1 MLFYWLNYIEGV
13 GRMGKFLCVGIAT
26 KVFVKKDGYSKEKI
40 INQLKKTLDLKIYDE
55 PIEDE
60 KFLLLGMKTEYIEKY
75 AVPFVEEQLKIV
87 LENMVDIEEYER
99 ISKNLK
105 ELLEN
110 SKGKNYEELMQMA
123 EEQQSINFELA
134 EGNLFTNDISYI
146 GDGLTIFADLITY
159 LNDGKIIMESYYDM
173 FRYFRNT
180 IIKSSNSPI
189 KTSAMISIVG

>member
-1 MLFYWLNYIEGV
+1 MS
-13 GRMGKFLCVGIAT
+13 RFLCVGIAT

-40 INQLKKTLDLKIYDE
+40 MYQLKKSLDLKIYDE

-60 KFLLLGMKTEYIEKY
+60 KFLLLGMKKEYIEKY

-87 LENMVDIEEYER
+87 LENMADIEDYER

-110 SKGKNYEELMQMA
+110 SKGKNYKELMQMA
-123 EEQQSINFELA
+123 EEQQNINFELA

-159 LNDGKIIMESYYDM
+159 LNDGKIVMETYYDM

-180 IIKSSNSPI
+180 IIKSSDSPI

>member
-1 MLFYWLNYIEGV
+1 M
-13 GRMGKFLCVGIAT
+13 
-26 KVFVKKDGYSKEKI
+26 KK
-40 INQLKKTLDLKIYDE
+40 
-55 PIEDE
+55 
-60 KFLLLGMKTEYIEKY
+60 EYIEKY

-87 LENMVDIEEYER
+87 LENMADIEDYER

-110 SKGKNYEELMQMA
+110 SKGKNYKELMQMA
-123 EEQQSINFELA
+123 EEQQNINFELA

-159 LNDGKIIMESYYDM
+159 LNDGKIVMETYYDM

-180 IIKSSNSPI
+180 IIKSSDSPI

>member
-1 MLFYWLNYIEGV
+1 M
-13 GRMGKFLCVGIAT
+13 GRFLCVGIAT

-40 INQLKKTLDLKIYDE
+40 MYQLKKSLDLKIYDE

-60 KFLLLGMKTEYIEKY
+60 KFLLLGMKKEYIEKY

-87 LENMVDIEEYER
+87 LENMADIEDYER

-110 SKGKNYEELMQMA
+110 SKGKNYKELVQMA
-123 EEQQSINFELA
+123 EEQQNINFELA

-159 LNDGKIIMESYYDM
+159 LNDGKIVMETYYDM

-180 IIKSSNSPI
+180 IIKSSDSPI

>member
-1 MLFYWLNYIEGV
+1 M
-13 GRMGKFLCVGIAT
+13 GRFLCVGIAT

-40 INQLKKTLDLKIYDE
+40 MNQLKKSLYLKIYDE

-60 KFLLLGMKTEYIEKY
+60 KFLLLGMKKEYIEKY

-87 LENMVDIEEYER
+87 LENMADIEDYER

-110 SKGKNYEELMQMA
+110 SKGKNYKELMQMA
-123 EEQQSINFELA
+123 EEQQNINFELA

-159 LNDGKIIMESYYDM
+159 LNDGKIVMETYYDM

-180 IIKSSNSPI
+180 IIKSSDSPI

>member
-1 MLFYWLNYIEGV
+1 M
-13 GRMGKFLCVGIAT
+13 GRFLCAGIAT
-26 KVFVKKDGYSKEKI
+26 KVFVKKDGYYSKEKI
-40 INQLKKTLDLKIYDE
+40 MNQLKKTLDLKIYDE

-75 AVPFVEEQLKIV
+75 AVQFVEEQLNIV
-87 LENMVDIEEYER
+87 LENMVDTRDYER
-99 ISKNLK
+99 ISEGLK

-123 EEQQSINFELA
+123 EEKHNINFQLI
-134 EGNLFTNDISYI
+134 EGDLFTNDISYI
-146 GDGLTIFADLITY
+146 GNRLTIFADLITY
-159 LNDGKIIMESYYDM
+159 LSDGKIVMETYYDM

-189 KTSAMISIVG
+189 KTAAMISIV

>member
-1 MLFYWLNYIEGV
+1 M
-13 GRMGKFLCVGIAT
+13 
-26 KVFVKKDGYSKEKI
+26 
-40 INQLKKTLDLKIYDE
+40 
-55 PIEDE
+55 
-60 KFLLLGMKTEYIEKY
+60 LGMKKEYIEKY

-87 LENMVDIEEYER
+87 LENMADIEDYER

-110 SKGKNYEELMQMA
+110 SKGKNYKELMQMA
-123 EEQQSINFELA
+123 EEQQNINFELA

-159 LNDGKIIMESYYDM
+159 LNDGKIVMETYYDM

-180 IIKSSNSPI
+180 IIKSSDSPI

>member
-1 MLFYWLNYIEGV
+1 
-13 GRMGKFLCVGIAT
+13 MGKFLCAGIAT
-26 KVFVKKDGYSKEKI
+26 KVFVRKDGYSKDEI
-40 INQLKKTLDLKIYDE
+40 MNHLNKTLDLKIYDE

>member
-1 MLFYWLNYIEGV
+1 M
-13 GRMGKFLCVGIAT
+13 GRFLCVGIAT

-40 INQLKKTLDLKIYDE
+40 MYQLKKSLDLKIYDE

-60 KFLLLGMKTEYIEKY
+60 KFLLLGMKKEYIEKY

-87 LENMVDIEEYER
+87 LENMADIEDYER

-110 SKGKNYEELMQMA
+110 SKGKNYKELMQMA
-123 EEQQSINFELA
+123 EEQHNINFELA

-146 GDGLTIFADLITY
+146 GDWLTIFADLITY
-159 LNDGKIIMESYYDM
+159 LNDGKIVMETYYDM

-180 IIKSSNSPI
+180 IIKSSDSPI

>member
-1 MLFYWLNYIEGV
+1 MLPYRLSCIEGV
-13 GRMGKFLCVGIAT
+13 GFMGRFLCVGIAT

-40 INQLKKTLDLKIYDE
+40 MNQLKKSLDLKIYDE

-60 KFLLLGMKTEYIEKY
+60 KFLLLGMKKEYIEKY

-87 LENMVDIEEYER
+87 LENMADIEDYER

-110 SKGKNYEELMQMA
+110 SKGKNYKELMQMA
-123 EEQQSINFELA
+123 EEQQNINFELA

-159 LNDGKIIMESYYDM
+159 LNDGKIVMETYYDM

-180 IIKSSNSPI
+180 IIKSSDSPI